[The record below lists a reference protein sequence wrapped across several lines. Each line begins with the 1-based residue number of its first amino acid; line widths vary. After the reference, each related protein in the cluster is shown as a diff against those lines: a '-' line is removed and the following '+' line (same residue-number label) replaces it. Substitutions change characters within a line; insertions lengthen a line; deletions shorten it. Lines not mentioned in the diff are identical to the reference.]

1 MKIRRPTTHA
11 SISREFYFIVDNIK
25 GDDGIICSG
34 QSQFIT
40 KYFQIFRS
48 FHSTI
53 IYITEKQFASIFG
66 VDPAQF
72 W

>member
-25 GDDGIICSG
+25 GTPEWWHYLLWSEP
-34 QSQFIT
+34 